1 MTESH
6 TAGPAPYDVSV
17 AQASATDAGGEQD
30 EDERQGDQAAGPQ
43 PGTGSGALLV
53 DEVGQAVREEP
64 GLDAGVGRPR
74 HARRSRARRTSSCM
88 VSMRASMPSNFTIP
102 RSRSTKATSTSTP

>member
-1 MTESH
+1 MTESQ
-6 TAGPAPYDVSV
+6 TAGPTSYDVSV
-17 AQASATDAGGEQD
+17 AQASAADAGGEQD

-43 PGTGSGALLV
+43 PGTGSGALLG

-64 GLDAGVGRPR
+64 GLDAGVVPR